1 MVTFI
6 EDLRWP
12 LVCAYIGSMPTFTEL
27 HKRCQ
32 SGTADGPSVAV
43 DLRHLQGLLRGVGG
57 CNGPVAPPPPPLPT
71 AGGSRTAEP
80 TPTLPATA
88 VGRAPSGDTR
98 LTASRDATAIESSTA
113 NEPAKIHH

>member
-1 MVTFI
+1 M
-6 EDLRWP
+6 DLRWQWISVICKASSVGWVAATALSRP
-12 LVCAYIGSMPTFTEL
+12 L
-27 HKRCQ
+27 
-32 SGTADGPSVAV
+32 
-43 DLRHLQGLLRGVGG
+43 LL
-57 CNGPVAPPPPPLPT
+57 PLPT